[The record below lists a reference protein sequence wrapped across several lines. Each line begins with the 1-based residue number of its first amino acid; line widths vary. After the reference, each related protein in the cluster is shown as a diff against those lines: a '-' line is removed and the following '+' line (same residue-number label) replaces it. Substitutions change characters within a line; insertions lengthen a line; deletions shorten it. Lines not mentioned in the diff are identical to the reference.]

1 MEIKKLDRPIESYIR
16 EIEKTIGDGD
26 RIYLDELYAKKLRT
40 ILKQIVDKFGNKE
53 NGEQNVLS
61 ELKTN
66 TKKDHHCEICGDY
79 IKQDNLKV
87 CDKCAS
93 EYKF

>member
-16 EIEKTIGDGD
+16 EIEKTIGNGD

-53 NGEQNVLS
+53 NQN
-61 ELKTN
+61 E
-66 TKKDHHCEICGDY
+66 
-79 IKQDNLKV
+79 
-87 CDKCAS
+87 KCN
-93 EYKF
+93 EN

>member
-16 EIEKTIGDGD
+16 EIEKTIGNGD

-53 NGEQNVLS
+53 SAEKDALNERQADSGRDHYCILCGE
-61 ELKTN
+61 
-66 TKKDHHCEICGDY
+66 Y
-79 IKQDNLKV
+79 IAKEHLKV